1 MSFETIE
8 TRTEDRIGVITLNRP
23 RVLNA
28 LNRTLMREV
37 TAALA
42 EFTADDTILAI
53 VVNGAGR
60 AFSAGFDMK
69 ESAQRPTP
77 TMGDWQKIL
86 RDDFDFIIQFWDCPK
101 PTIAAVH
108 GFCLAGAF
116 ELALACD
123 VTVAAEGTL
132 FGEPEVRFGSGII
145 ALLLPWMTSPK
156 VAKELL
162 MTGTD
167 KVDAARALAIGIVNH
182 VVPAGEELGK
192 AMALARDFAAAA
204 PLSVQ
209 LTKRAINRTY
219 EAMGMRQA
227 LLSALD
233 ADVLIEAS
241 GGPERAEF
249 NRIRREVGLKA
260 ALAWRDARFADS
272 SSVAAGHQSSGGGK
286 HATQ

>member
-8 TRTEDRIGVITLNRP
+8 TRIEDRIGVITLNRP

-28 LNRTLMREV
+28 INRTLMREV

-42 EFTADDTILAI
+42 AFTADDAILAI
-53 VVNGAGR
+53 LVNGAGR

-69 ESAQRPTP
+69 QSAQRPTP

-101 PTIAAVH
+101 PTVAAVH

-132 FGEPEVRFGSGII
+132 FGEPEARFGSGII

-156 VAKELL
+156 VAMKILGSDGQSSIKEEAGAAVQA
-162 MTGTD
+162 TVD
-167 KVDAARALAIGIVNH
+167 KAKDSLRNVASRELEAVKDKAKAAADKAADSLRNVADKKIQEAKDKATQELGNK
-182 VVPAGEELGK
+182 AGEVVGKKADEILGDQGK
-192 AMALARDFAAAA
+192 KTVD
-204 PLSVQ
+204 
-209 LTKRAINRTY
+209 
-219 EAMGMRQA
+219 
-227 LLSALD
+227 D
-233 ADVLIEAS
+233 AKKKLEGFD
-241 GGPERAEF
+241 PF
-249 NRIRREVGLKA
+249 KKKKKDN
-260 ALAWRDARFADS
+260 
-272 SSVAAGHQSSGGGK
+272 
-286 HATQ
+286 